1 VGLTDGSWKLNLVL
15 DGDSPGGSGSVADV
29 ELYDLRRDPGER
41 EDLAASRPEEA
52 ARMRATLLERLRALE
67 ARRIGTDV
75 PAGEATI
82 QMLEHLGYGGEG
94 K

>member
-1 VGLTDGSWKLNLVL
+1 
-15 DGDSPGGSGSVADV
+15 
-29 ELYDLRRDPGER
+29 
-41 EDLAASRPEEA
+41 
-52 ARMRATLLERLRALE
+52 MRATLLERLRALE